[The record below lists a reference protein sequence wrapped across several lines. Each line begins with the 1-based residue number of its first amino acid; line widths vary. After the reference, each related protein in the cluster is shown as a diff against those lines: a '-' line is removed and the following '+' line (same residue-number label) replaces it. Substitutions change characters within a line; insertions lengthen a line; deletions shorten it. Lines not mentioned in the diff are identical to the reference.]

1 MIKFILKTVLANFFK
16 GFVKTIKWIVIG
28 IFFLGMLV
36 GFPLVLLIIAIRK
49 RKRDKENRYY
59 E

>member
-1 MIKFILKTVLANFFK
+1 MMKFIFKNLLGNFFK
-16 GFVKTIKWIVIG
+16 GITKTIKWIVIA

-49 RKRDKENRYY
+49 RKRDKENGYY
-59 E
+59 D